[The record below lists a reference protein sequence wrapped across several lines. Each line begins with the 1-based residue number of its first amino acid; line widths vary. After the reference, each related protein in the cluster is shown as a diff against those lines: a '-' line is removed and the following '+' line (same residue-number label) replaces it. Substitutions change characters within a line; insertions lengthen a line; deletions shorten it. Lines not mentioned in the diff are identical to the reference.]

1 MGICQSKPPKT
12 AQNIHMLGRENIP
25 NEQNVPKIENR
36 PINQNMANRQNPID
50 RKNNGYE
57 MATSNKSV
65 PVDII
70 IKARQSICKII
81 IKSNTGV
88 IYGTGFFMM
97 VSDTEK
103 YLITNNHVISQNNIN
118 DDIKIEIHNQKSM
131 KLNLNNRK
139 IEYFPKPKDISII
152 EIKNNDEIYN
162 DILFLDYD
170 RNYVGGY
177 KNMYQN
183 VPIFLI
189 EHPNG
194 GIAECGNG
202 KIVNIYNGFE
212 FDHDISTEEGA
223 SGSPIMLYTKNINS
237 IQVIGIHKEV
247 NYDKKLNSGTFIG
260 EIFNNEN

>member
-1 MGICQSKPPKT
+1 MGICESEPPKT

-36 PINQNMANRQNPID
+36 PINQNMANRQNQID
-50 RKNNGYE
+50 RKNNGYQ

-97 VSDTEK
+97 LSATEK

-118 DDIKIEIHNQKSM
+118 DDIEIEIHNQETK
-131 KLNLNNRK
+131 KLNLNNREIK
-139 IEYFPKPKDISII
+139 YFPKPKDITII
-152 EIKNNDEIYN
+152 EIKPNDEIYN

-237 IQVIGIHKEV
+237 IQVIGIHKKAD
-247 NYDKKLNSGTFIG
+247 YDKNLNSDTFIG
-260 EIFNNEN
+260 EIFNN

>member
-1 MGICQSKPPKT
+1 MGICESKPPKT

-70 IKARQSICKII
+70 FKARKSICKII

-118 DDIKIEIHNQKSM
+118 DDIEIEIHNQETK

-139 IEYFPKPKDISII
+139 IEYFPRPKDITII
-152 EIKNNDEIYN
+152 EIKPNDKIYN

-183 VPIFLI
+183 APIFLI
-189 EHPNG
+189 
-194 GIAECGNG
+194 
-202 KIVNIYNGFE
+202 
-212 FDHDISTEEGA
+212 
-223 SGSPIMLYTKNINS
+223 
-237 IQVIGIHKEV
+237 
-247 NYDKKLNSGTFIG
+247 
-260 EIFNNEN
+260 

>member
-1 MGICQSKPPKT
+1 MGICESKPPKT

-118 DDIKIEIHNQKSM
+118 DDIEIEIHNQKPM

-139 IEYFPKPKDISII
+139 IEYSQYGEKRNELLFH
-152 EIKNNDEIYN
+152 YN
-162 DILFLDYD
+162 
-170 RNYVGGY
+170 
-177 KNMYQN
+177 K
-183 VPIFLI
+183 
-189 EHPNG
+189 
-194 GIAECGNG
+194 
-202 KIVNIYNGFE
+202 
-212 FDHDISTEEGA
+212 S
-223 SGSPIMLYTKNINS
+223 
-237 IQVIGIHKEV
+237 
-247 NYDKKLNSGTFIG
+247 
-260 EIFNNEN
+260 

>member
-1 MGICQSKPPKT
+1 MGICESKPPKT

-81 IKSNTGV
+81 IINNSN
-88 IYGTGFFMM
+88 IKYGTGFFMK

-170 RNYVGGY
+170 SNYNKGY
-177 KNMYQN
+177 KNIKDIKICIKMYL
-183 VPIFLI
+183 F
-189 EHPNG
+189 
-194 GIAECGNG
+194 
-202 KIVNIYNGFE
+202 F
-212 FDHDISTEEGA
+212 
-223 SGSPIMLYTKNINS
+223 
-237 IQVIGIHKEV
+237 
-247 NYDKKLNSGTFIG
+247 
-260 EIFNNEN
+260 